1 MASLSFGSRNFMN
14 TVDAVKGAYNR
25 ATGNVN
31 NNFNQPLPNDTRG
44 ADFWN
49 QPNPGLPGYTRGGDP
64 IAGQQQAQ
72 IGGETSA
79 PMVDYAA
86 NQAAAQ
92 ARQEEAQRGQLRAQ
106 ISPLTQNLQGMYDQ
120 LYGDV
125 TGAATGQR
133 QALDQRFNKETQAL
147 GQQFN
152 EQLPTI
158 GKGYAARGAYSSSF
172 RGDSERAAQRQFNQQ
187 LQDIGS
193 QREADAAK
201 IAQSLAERQAGI
213 RGQQGLLGTA
223 AGRLGQVTDI
233 NELMLMRAELE
244 KQIADT
250 QTQRAGSMSQ
260 QQLMQQ
266 FGQLA
271 PATDRLSQLQG
282 TLNQIM
288 QGAAPQALKVAT
300 AQQIIG
306 SAGLSP
312 EEQNR
317 LQQQIIQPAQIG

>member
-1 MASLSFGSRNFMN
+1 MNPAIKSSPVFGGKTSGPSVNQLQQQSTRNF
-14 TVDAVKGAYNR
+14 VDFY
-25 ATGNVN
+25 
-31 NNFNQPLPNDTRG
+31 
-44 ADFWN
+44 N
-49 QPNPGLPGYTRGGDP
+49 QPNPSLPGYTRAGDP
-64 IAGQQQAQ
+64 IAGQQQVQ
-72 IGGETSA
+72 IGGDLNQPSA
-79 PMVDYAA
+79 PTADQIYAQ
-86 NQAAAQ
+86 QAAAQ
-92 ARQEEAQRGQLRAQ
+92 ARKEEAQRGQLRGE

-133 QALDQRFNKETQAL
+133 QALDQRFNRETQAL

-152 EQLPTI
+152 EQLPAI

-187 LQDIGS
+187 LQDIGL
-193 QREADAAK
+193 QREADATK
-201 IAQSLAERQAGI
+201 IAESLAQRQAGI
-213 RGQQGLLGTA
+213 RGQQGLLNTA

-244 KQIADT
+244 RQIADT

-312 EEQNR
+312 EDQDR

>member
-1 MASLSFGSRNFMN
+1 
-14 TVDAVKGAYNR
+14 
-25 ATGNVN
+25 
-31 NNFNQPLPNDTRG
+31 
-44 ADFWN
+44 
-49 QPNPGLPGYTRGGDP
+49 
-64 IAGQQQAQ
+64 
-72 IGGETSA
+72 
-79 PMVDYAA
+79 
-86 NQAAAQ
+86 
-92 ARQEEAQRGQLRAQ
+92 
-106 ISPLTQNLQGMYDQ
+106 MYDQ